1 VARSLRSRLT
11 RMERQSRRDE
21 DASRAHD
28 SMLSH
33 QIGALIVFKELGLA
47 LVRQEHTDPET
58 FRHIQETLA
67 WARGDFREAE
77 RLADLDPNKHV
88 PPPPG
93 TPWEEQMRLARE
105 ALDATA
111 DEAHDQTKRVAAAV
125 RTARAT
131 TA

>member
-1 VARSLRSRLT
+1 MRSLRSRLT
-11 RMERQSRRDE
+11 RMERQSQRD
-21 DASRAHD
+21 DAESRAHD
-28 SMLSH
+28 NMLTH
-33 QIGALIVFKELGLA
+33 RICALKAAREPGLA
-47 LVRQEHTDPET
+47 LVRPEHTDGET
-58 FRHIQETLA
+58 YRHIQETLA

-77 RLADLDPNKHV
+77 RLADLNPNKHV

-125 RTARAT
+125 RAAT
-131 TA
+131 GGDA